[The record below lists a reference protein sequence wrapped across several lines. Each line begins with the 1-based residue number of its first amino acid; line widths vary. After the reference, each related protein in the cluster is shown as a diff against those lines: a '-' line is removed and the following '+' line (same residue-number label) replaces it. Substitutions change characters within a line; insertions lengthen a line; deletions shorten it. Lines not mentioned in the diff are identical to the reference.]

1 MKPLRALTAPIER
14 VWSSAARGEVARRF
28 PLRAVLASILF
39 VLLGADG
46 RADDWPGWRG
56 RDGRG
61 VWTRGDLPE
70 RFDETTVRR
79 RWRQPIGSG
88 YAGIAIAGGRL
99 FTLDFVADGES
110 IADENGAPRV
120 QAHHPQRDLPP
131 KPGEERVVCLDPA
144 TGKTLWSHAYRVDYG
159 DLSYASGPRSTP
171 TVVKESVF
179 TIGAMG
185 KVLALDV
192 ATGKVRWERDALEE
206 LEPKLPT
213 WGFAASPVVHGDL
226 VIAMLGARPAGTV
239 VAFDFDTGRERWR
252 ALEDRPCYS
261 TPILLPR
268 KAG

>member
-1 MKPLRALTAPIER
+1 MQHQVEARKRTVLFQGLMKPLRALTAPIER

-28 PLRAVLASILF
+28 PPRAVLASILF

-79 RWRQPIGSG
+79 RWGQPIGSG

-99 FTLDFVADGES
+99 YTLDFVADGES

-131 KPGEERVVCLDPA
+131 KRGEERVVCLDPA

-192 ATGKVRWERDALEE
+192 ATGKVRWE
-206 LEPKLPT
+206 
-213 WGFAASPVVHGDL
+213 
-226 VIAMLGARPAGTV
+226 
-239 VAFDFDTGRERWR
+239 
-252 ALEDRPCYS
+252 
-261 TPILLPR
+261 
-268 KAG
+268 